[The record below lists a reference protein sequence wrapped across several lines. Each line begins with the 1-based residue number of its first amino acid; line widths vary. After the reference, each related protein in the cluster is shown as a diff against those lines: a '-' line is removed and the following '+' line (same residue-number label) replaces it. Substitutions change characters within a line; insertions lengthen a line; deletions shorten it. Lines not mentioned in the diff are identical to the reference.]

1 MQTNILYDHLL
12 KPHLDNPE
20 PFLVN
25 EDGSVLSY
33 KDYISLAKRLASFI
47 QSYDL
52 QKGDRVLVQLD
63 KCNFGLVAYAAS
75 IISGLVILPLNPSYT
90 IDETLY
96 FIEDA
101 SPKIIFC
108 SKKRKKELDELDKII
123 DPKILAI
130 DSNNENFDYL
140 NDFQEIEKIE
150 NCSENDL
157 IAILYTSG
165 TTGKS
170 KGAML
175 SHINLISNAQSLVE
189 FWQISSQDILIHML
203 PIFHTHGLFV
213 AINTSLL
220 KGVKVLFY
228 KSFKLDSLL
237 DILPD
242 ATLLM
247 GVPTFYSRLNN
258 SEKLSKALTKKMRL
272 FISGSAPLS
281 ASDHL
286 EFFKKTGHHI
296 LERYGMTETNMNT
309 SNPYHGVRK
318 PGSIG
323 IPLPNIE
330 VRIQD
335 PEKNTN
341 LSQNQIGMIQVKGKN
356 VFQSYWGQ
364 KLTSKEFTQDG
375 FFVTGDL
382 GYFDQEGYFFI
393 VGREKDLIISGGFNI
408 YPVEIENIINN
419 HPGVLESAVVG
430 IKDEDLGEVPVAA
443 VVLKNNNPDEEKVV
457 DQLNS
462 ILERS
467 LAKFKIPKK
476 IKILGDLPK
485 NTMGKVQ
492 KNFIRDCWD

>member
-1 MQTNILYDHLL
+1 VQTNILYDHLL
-12 KPHLDNPE
+12 KPHLDNSE

-33 KDYISLAKRLASFI
+33 KDYISLAKRLASLI
-47 QSYDL
+47 KSYNL

-63 KCNFGLVAYAAS
+63 KCNFGLLAYAAS
-75 IISGLVILPLNPSYT
+75 IISGLIILPLNPSYT
-90 IDETLY
+90 LDETLY

-108 SKKRKKELDELDKII
+108 SNERKQELEKVANITE
-123 DPKILAI
+123 PKIFPVDA
-130 DSNNENFDYL
+130 NNENFDYL
-140 NDFQEIEKIE
+140 KDFIEIEKIE
-150 NCSENDL
+150 DCSESDL

-165 TTGKS
+165 TTGRS
-170 KGAML
+170 KGAKL
-175 SHINLISNAQSLVE
+175 SHANLISNAQSLVK
-189 FWQISSQDILIHML
+189 FWQISSHDILIHML

-228 KSFKLDSLL
+228 KSFKLHSLL

-247 GVPTFYSRLNN
+247 GVPTFYTRLNN

-281 ASDHL
+281 ASDHE

-309 SNPYHGVRK
+309 SNPYDGVRK

-364 KLTSKEFTQDG
+364 KTPSKEFTEDG
-375 FFVTGDL
+375 FFITGDL

-419 HPGVLESAVVG
+419 HPSVLESAVIG
-430 IKDEDLGEVPVAA
+430 IKDKDLGEVSVAA
-443 VVLKNNNPDEEKVV
+443 IVLKNNNLDEVKVV

-462 ILERS
+462 ILEKS

-476 IKILGDLPK
+476 IKIFDDLPK

-492 KNFIRDCWD
+492 KNSLRDNWD